1 MSGPLDTTVSGPEM
15 LSVSISFVA
24 LVVGGGKEWKGRQ
37 GEAASL
43 SMPPAGKML
52 HRVKSHPV
60 PHSRRRGVGV
70 DGTMSP
76 LSHCLGQ
83 RSSVLEGLIAANMD
97 KKAAGA
103 KTCPGLGGEVSL
115 MAGWFGFPRGKSR
128 CPASELTSLP
138 F

>member
-97 KKAAGA
+97 KRQRGQRRV
-103 KTCPGLGGEVSL
+103 PDLGERSVSWQDGLGFPGGKAGVLPVS
-115 MAGWFGFPRGKSR
+115 
-128 CPASELTSLP
+128 
-138 F
+138 